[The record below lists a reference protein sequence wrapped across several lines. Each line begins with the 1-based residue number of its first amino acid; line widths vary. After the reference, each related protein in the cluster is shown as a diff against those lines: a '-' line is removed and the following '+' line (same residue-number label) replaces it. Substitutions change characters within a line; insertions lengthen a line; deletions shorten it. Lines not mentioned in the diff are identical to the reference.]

1 LPRRRS
7 KWASSRFRT
16 QIYRCAL
23 KKHTQLNRQLSNSIP
38 DIPEGIV
45 ISEVADG
52 VATITFAHPKS
63 NSLPGPLLA
72 ELAEAVSEAG
82 RDPDARVIL
91 MRSEGTGAFCAGA
104 SFAELQAIRDAQGG
118 KKFFMGFV
126 TLILAMIRAPKF
138 VVARVHG
145 KAVGGGVGIV
155 SASDYAIASLSAS
168 LKLSELA
175 VGLGPFIVGLP
186 IQKKIGMGAFAGMS
200 VDADWRSAEWGYQHG
215 LYAEVH
221 SDGAALDAAV
231 DARVKTLAASN
242 PEAMAQLKRVFWEGT
257 EDWAEQLEARA
268 AMSGTLVLSEFTS
281 RAVGRIG

>member
-1 LPRRRS
+1 M
-7 KWASSRFRT
+7 
-16 QIYRCAL
+16 
-23 KKHTQLNRQLSNSIP
+23 SNSTSSI
-38 DIPEGIV
+38 EAGKV
-45 ISEVADG
+45 LSATADG
-52 VATITFAHPKS
+52 IATITFAHPKS
-63 NSLPGPLLA
+63 NSLPGVLLA
-72 ELAEAVSEAG
+72 KLAEAVSEAG
-82 RDPDARVIL
+82 RNADARVIL
-91 MRSEGTGAFCAGA
+91 IQSEGTGAFCAGA
-104 SFAELQAIRDAQGG
+104 SFAELQAIRDAEGG

-126 TLILAMIRAPKF
+126 RLILAMIRAPKF

-155 SASDYAIASLSAS
+155 SASDYAIASLSAA

-200 VDADWRSAEWGYQHG
+200 VDADWRSAEWGYRHG

-221 SDGAALDAAV
+221 SDIAALDVAV
-231 DARVKTLAASN
+231 DARVKMLAASN

-257 EDWAEQLEARA
+257 EDWAEQLETRA

-281 RAVGRIG
+281 RAVGRAG